1 MNQYIKP
8 VNLDV
13 VYRLFNLGGTAFV
26 QGVYDGDIDVMPA
39 SWVCPLD
46 YQKMSAVIDS
56 THYTRKLIEKSGYM
70 VLSIPGQGIQ
80 KEVMYLGSVSKN
92 DNPNKIKDSGVKF
105 FNLPD
110 CDFPLV
116 EGCAGWAVCKIIP
129 EPDNQRKYDLF
140 LGDVVAA
147 WADERVYSNNHWH
160 LEDGPDALRS
170 IHYVAGGHFYSIGN
184 RIDVE
189 GY

>member
-1 MNQYIKP
+1 MLSIDYSIWGH
-8 VNLDV
+8 
-13 VYRLFNLGGTAFV
+13 RLV
-26 QGVYDGDIDVMPA
+26 QGVCDGDIDVMPA

-92 DNPNKIKDSGVKF
+92 DNPNKIEDSGVKF
-105 FNLPD
+105 FNLPG

-129 EPDNQRKYDLF
+129 EPENQRKYDLLSEKLLQ
-140 LGDVVAA
+140 LGPMSAFTAIITGIWKTVLTLCA
-147 WADERVYSNNHWH
+147 
-160 LEDGPDALRS
+160 P
-170 IHYVAGGHFYSIGN
+170 FTT
-184 RIDVE
+184 
-189 GY
+189 